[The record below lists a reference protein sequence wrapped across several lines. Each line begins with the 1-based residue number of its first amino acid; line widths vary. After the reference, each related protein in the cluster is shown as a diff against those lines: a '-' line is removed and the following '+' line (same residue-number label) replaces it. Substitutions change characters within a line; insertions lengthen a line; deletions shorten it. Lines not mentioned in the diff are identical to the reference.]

1 MKLTRLFS
9 ALLLLS
15 ISVVAFAQTT
25 EPKPVASSKSAA
37 TKTNLNREA
46 ERKERARRE
55 QARSLL
61 VALSTDARTFRDSTL
76 RARSLARIADAL
88 WQVDIDQARVMF
100 RKAWEAAESADQENE
115 LKKQEDIS
123 RQKAKTGGGYV
134 LNSFP
139 NVRREVLGLAAR
151 HDRVLSNEFL
161 DKLTAQKLEA
171 ANSATNQNTN
181 AGRLPEALS
190 QRLSVSREML
200 QSGEIDRALEFA
212 DPALSV
218 VSRESVDF
226 LTDVR
231 EKAPKLADSR
241 YAALLSIAAGN
252 PQSDENSVSLLS
264 SYIFTPHL
272 FITFSTGGTSSSQS
286 SNSTAPADVS
296 PELRMAFFQT
306 AAGILLRPLP
316 PPGTDTNSSGVEPKY
331 LVLKRLLPLFE
342 QFAPAD
348 MVESLRGQ
356 LNALNSMVSEDIRK
370 REDEWITKGVKPDK
384 PTTDQEQTLLDR
396 VDRAKTS
403 AERDS
408 LHIQLIYLFL
418 RRGDMKARDYV
429 SKIDDSEM
437 RKGMQAYVDQSIAT
451 YSVEKKLTDQALEMA
466 SKGELTHLQRAWV
479 LAQCAKLLA
488 KTDKDKALEL
498 IETASTE
505 ARRIDVSDPFLPQAL
520 LGVANAVLLIE
531 PNRVWDATFD
541 AVKAANSIEGFT
553 GEDGEIVYRFEG
565 KGHRSISSSDVA
577 DFDVQGIFEQ
587 LANQDYDRAV
597 ELARGFQG
605 EGPRAVATIAIARA
619 VLEKKKPTV
628 AVKN

>member
-1 MKLTRLFS
+1 V
-9 ALLLLS
+9 LLLLS
-15 ISVVAFAQTT
+15 ISNVAFAQTT
-25 EPKPVASSKSAA
+25 EPKPVASSKSAP
-37 TKTNLNREA
+37 TKTKVTTEA
-46 ERKERARRE
+46 ELKERARRE

-61 VALSTDARTFRDSTL
+61 VALSTDARNFSDSTL

-88 WQVDIDQARVMF
+88 WQADTDQARTLF
-100 RKAWEAAESADQENE
+100 RKAWEAAEAADQENE
-115 LKKQEDIS
+115 LKRQEDIK
-123 RQKAKTGGGYV
+123 RQKARTGGGYV
-134 LNSFP
+134 LNSLP
-139 NVRREVLGLAAR
+139 NVRREVLSLAAQ
-151 HDRVLSNEFL
+151 HDRVLSNSFL
-161 DKLTAQKLEA
+161 DRLTAQKLEA
-171 ANSATNQNTN
+171 ANSATTQNNN

-218 VSRESVDF
+218 VSRESLDF
-226 LTDVR
+226 LSDVR
-231 EKAPKLADSR
+231 EKAPKPADSR

-252 PQSDENSVSLLS
+252 QQSDENTVSLLS

-272 FITFSTGGTSSSQS
+272 FITFSVGGTSSSQS
-286 SNSTAPADVS
+286 GSAIVPADVS
-296 PELRMAFFQT
+296 PELRQAFFQT

-316 PPGTDTNSSGVEPKY
+316 PPSTDTNSSGVEPKY

-348 MVESLRGQ
+348 MVESLRAQ
-356 LNALNSMVSEDIRK
+356 FNALNSMVSEDTHK
-370 REDEWITKGVKPDK
+370 REDESITKGVKPDK
-384 PTTDQEQTLLDR
+384 PTTDEEQALLDR
-396 VDRAKTS
+396 VERAKTS

-408 LHIQLIYLFL
+408 LHLQLIYLLL
-418 RRGDMKARDYV
+418 RRGDMRARDYV

-437 RKGMQAYVDQSIAT
+437 RKSLQAYVDPSLAT

-479 LAQCAKLLA
+479 LTQCSKLLA
-488 KTDKDKALEL
+488 KTDKEKALEL

-505 ARRIDVSDPFLPQAL
+505 ARRIDVSDPLLPRAL
-520 LGVANAVLLIE
+520 LGVANAVLLVN
-531 PNRVWDATFD
+531 PSQVWDATFD
-541 AVKAANSIEGFT
+541 AVKAANSVEGFT
-553 GEDGEIVYRFEG
+553 GEDGEIVFRFET
-565 KGHRSISSSDVA
+565 KGHRSISSTDVA

-587 LANQDYDRAV
+587 LATQDYDRSV

-619 VLEKKKPTV
+619 VLEKKKPAV

>member
-15 ISVVAFAQTT
+15 IPDVAFAQTT

-37 TKTNLNREA
+37 TKTKVNTEA
-46 ERKERARRE
+46 ELKERARRE

-171 ANSATNQNTN
+171 ANSATTQNTN

-218 VSRESVDF
+218 VSRESLDF
-226 LTDVR
+226 LSDVR

-356 LNALNSMVSEDIRK
+356 LNALNSMVSEDTRK

-408 LHIQLIYLFL
+408 LHIQLIYLLL
-418 RRGDMKARDYV
+418 RRGDMRARDYV

-577 DFDVQGIFEQ
+577 DFDVQGIFER

-619 VLEKKKPTV
+619 VLEKKKATV